1 MAKTKKEKK
10 EGSGNSKGVGILI
23 GVLIVVTWLSVMCLL
38 IKCDV
43 GGFGS
48 NVLRPVLKDIPV
60 INKILPDASDE
71 ETAIESDYPYDNLQD
86 ALNQIAAQDAAI
98 GSKDAEISELND
110 KVKELQA
117 EVDRLTTISKDQSDF
132 EEEKKKFYDEIVYGD
147 SAPDTDTYK
156 EWYNQIDSET
166 AQSIYED
173 IVKQDQADDKIKKM
187 AQSYEKMDA
196 SAAAKIFETMGND
209 LDTVALI
216 MKNMSED
223 ARGKVLAAMSPDFA
237 AAVTKKLLP

>member
-1 MAKTKKEKK
+1 MAKNKKEPK
-10 EGSGNSKGVGILI
+10 EGGNKGVG
-23 GVLIVVTWLSVMCLL
+23 VLIAVLIIITWLSVMCLL

-48 NVLRPVLKDIPV
+48 HVLRPVFKDVPV

-71 ETAIESDYPYDNLQD
+71 EVAIESDYPYDTLES
-86 ALNQIAAQDAAI
+86 ALAQIAVMDASI

-110 KVKELQA
+110 KVTELQS
-117 EVDRLTTISKDQSDF
+117 EVDRLTVIAQDQENF
-132 EEEKKKFYDEIVYGD
+132 QEQKNKFYDEIVYGE

-156 EWYNQIDSET
+156 EWYNELDAEAAENIYREILESE
-166 AQSIYED
+166 Q
-173 IVKQDQADDKIKKM
+173 VDDNIKDM
-187 AQSYEKMDA
+187 ASSYENMDA
-196 SAAAKIFETMGND
+196 KAAADILSTMGND

-216 MKNMSED
+216 LNNMSTES
-223 ARGKVLAAMSPDFA
+223 RGKILEEMDPEFA

>member
-1 MAKTKKEKK
+1 M
-10 EGSGNSKGVGILI
+10 
-23 GVLIVVTWLSVMCLL
+23 
-38 IKCDV
+38 
-43 GGFGS
+43 
-48 NVLRPVLKDIPV
+48 
-60 INKILPDASDE
+60 
-71 ETAIESDYPYDNLQD
+71 
-86 ALNQIAAQDAAI
+86 
-98 GSKDAEISELND
+98 
-110 KVKELQA
+110 QA

>member
-1 MAKTKKEKK
+1 MAKNKKQKSQE
-10 EGSGNSKGVGILI
+10 SGNSKGVGVLI
-23 GVLIVVTWLSVMCLL
+23 GVLIVITWLSVMCLL

-48 NVLRPVLKDIPV
+48 NVLRPVFKDVPI

-71 ETAIESDYPYDNLQD
+71 EVAIESDYPYDNLAD
-86 ALNQIAAQDAAI
+86 ALKQIELMDASI

-110 KVKELQA
+110 KVTELQG
-117 EVDRLTTISKDQSDF
+117 EVDRLSTIAKDQSDF
-132 EEEKKKFYDEIVYGD
+132 EEEKKKFYDEIVYGE

-156 EWYNQIDSET
+156 EWYNELDSES
-166 AQSIYED
+166 AARIYQD
-173 IVKQDQADDKIKKM
+173 ILESDQVDDEIKKM
-187 AQSYEKMDA
+187 AQSYEEMKA
-196 SAAAKIFETMGND
+196 QEAADILSTMGND

-216 MKNMSED
+216 MNNMSDE
-223 ARGKVLAAMSPDFA
+223 ARGKVLAAMEPDFA